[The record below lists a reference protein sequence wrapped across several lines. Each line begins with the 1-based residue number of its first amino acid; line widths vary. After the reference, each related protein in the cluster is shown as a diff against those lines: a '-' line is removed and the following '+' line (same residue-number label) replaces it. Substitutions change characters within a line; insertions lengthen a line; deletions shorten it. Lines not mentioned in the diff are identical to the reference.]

1 MNPRTTGTVCHAALV
16 AAKSPLVARV
26 PVGGGGF
33 SGIVAGMDGLTTDRG
48 GSPTGR
54 WDMTALLGFVAV
66 PLLGV
71 AGVVA
76 WAMSVRDRLPDPI
89 ARHFNAAGEADGFGG
104 LTGILVMTIVVTLPM
119 VLLMGLLGSWR
130 RNPRIIRRM
139 LGPASPVFAGFMCGL
154 LPDTLVPQLDLA
166 SAVGVTSGSLWTV
179 AGTTLG
185 LVVGVVTAM
194 ALTDPPAPVA
204 TDAPDPS
211 LPRGPRVEP
220 IRVEASTGVKLL
232 IAAWFAGTLASLLIS
247 PALFLLLALSSFY
260 IVQMHS
266 VRVRVDDAGV
276 HLRMLLGETI
286 PLETITAARPARYD
300 WGDSGG
306 VGIRGVGYRGSRGKR
321 IAVAARS
328 GEALDVDTT
337 GHNWTIVVPD
347 GAAER
352 IAGDINAR
360 LDARPGPRP

>member
-1 MNPRTTGTVCHAALV
+1 MPRFPTNSTSASAPSPAPRWERRALAGFVVAPLLGMAALV
-16 AAKSPLVARV
+16 AWVLSVA
-26 PVGGGGF
+26 
-33 SGIVAGMDGLTTDRG
+33 
-48 GSPTGR
+48 
-54 WDMTALLGFVAV
+54 
-66 PLLGV
+66 
-71 AGVVA
+71 
-76 WAMSVRDRLPDPI
+76 DRLPDPV
-89 ARHFNAAGEADGFGG
+89 AVHFGAHGEADGFGG
-104 LTGILVMTIVVTLPM
+104 LAGIVVILVVVSLPIIL
-119 VLLMGLLGSWR
+119 VMGLLGAWR

-166 SAVGVTSGSLWTV
+166 SAAGVTSGSLWTV

-232 IAAWFAGTLASLLIS
+232 IAAWFAGTLASLLVS

>member
-1 MNPRTTGTVCHAALV
+1 MPRFPTNSTSASAPSPAPRWERRAL
-16 AAKSPLVARV
+16 A
-26 PVGGGGF
+26 
-33 SGIVAGMDGLTTDRG
+33 
-48 GSPTGR
+48 
-54 WDMTALLGFVAV
+54 GFVVA
-66 PLLGV
+66 PLLGM
-71 AGVVA
+71 AAAVA
-76 WAMSVRDRLPDPI
+76 WALSVTDRLPDPV
-89 ARHFNAAGEADGFGG
+89 AVHFNVRGDADGFGG
-104 LTGILVMTIVVTLPM
+104 LTGIVMIVAAVTLPII
-119 VLLMGLLGSWR
+119 LIMGLLGSR
-130 RNPRIIRRM
+130 LRNPRIIRRM

>member
-1 MNPRTTGTVCHAALV
+1 MPRFPTNSTSASAPSPAPRWERRALAGFVVAPLLGMAALV
-16 AAKSPLVARV
+16 AWVLSVA
-26 PVGGGGF
+26 
-33 SGIVAGMDGLTTDRG
+33 
-48 GSPTGR
+48 
-54 WDMTALLGFVAV
+54 
-66 PLLGV
+66 
-71 AGVVA
+71 
-76 WAMSVRDRLPDPI
+76 DRLPDPVAVHFG
-89 ARHFNAAGEADGFGG
+89 ARGEADGFGG
-104 LTGILVMTIVVTLPM
+104 LAGIVVILVVVSLPIIL
-119 VLLMGLLGSWR
+119 VMGLLGAWR

-337 GHNWTIVVPD
+337 GRNWTIVVPD

>member
-1 MNPRTTGTVCHAALV
+1 MPRFPTNSTSASAPSPAPRWERRALAGFVVAPLLGMAALV
-16 AAKSPLVARV
+16 AWVLSVA
-26 PVGGGGF
+26 
-33 SGIVAGMDGLTTDRG
+33 
-48 GSPTGR
+48 
-54 WDMTALLGFVAV
+54 
-66 PLLGV
+66 
-71 AGVVA
+71 
-76 WAMSVRDRLPDPI
+76 DRLPDPVAVHFG
-89 ARHFNAAGEADGFGG
+89 ARGEADGFGG
-104 LTGILVMTIVVTLPM
+104 LTGVVVIVAAVTLPII
-119 VLLMGLLGSWR
+119 LIMGLLGSR
-130 RNPRIIRRM
+130 LRNPRIIRRI

-185 LVVGVVTAM
+185 LVVGVGTAA
-194 ALTDPPAPVA
+194 ALTDPPAPA
-204 TDAPDPS
+204 AAGAPDPS
-211 LPRGPRVEP
+211 LPRGPHSEPVRVA
-220 IRVEASTGVKLL
+220 ASTGVKLL
-232 IAAWFAGTLASLLIS
+232 IAAWFAGTLASLLVS

>member
-1 MNPRTTGTVCHAALV
+1 MPRFPTNSTSASAPSPAPRWERRALAGFVVAPLLGMAALV
-16 AAKSPLVARV
+16 AWVLSVA
-26 PVGGGGF
+26 
-33 SGIVAGMDGLTTDRG
+33 
-48 GSPTGR
+48 
-54 WDMTALLGFVAV
+54 
-66 PLLGV
+66 
-71 AGVVA
+71 
-76 WAMSVRDRLPDPI
+76 DRLPDPVAVHFG
-89 ARHFNAAGEADGFGG
+89 ARGEADGFGG
-104 LTGILVMTIVVTLPM
+104 LAGIVVILVVVSLPIIL
-119 VLLMGLLGSWR
+119 VMGLLGAWR

-232 IAAWFAGTLASLLIS
+232 IAAWMAGTLASLLVS

-337 GHNWTIVVPD
+337 GRNWTIVVPD

>member
-1 MNPRTTGTVCHAALV
+1 MRKRMIRVSLITNFLFIVLVGLYSVLSSPQISIIGLNPLKVLDNAVYDYNLKKTMSHA
-16 AAKSPLVARV
+16 PHEDI
-26 PVGGGGF
+26 F
-33 SGIVAGMDGLTTDRG
+33 
-48 GSPTGR
+48 
-54 WDMTALLGFVAV
+54 
-66 PLLGV
+66 
-71 AGVVA
+71 VVA
-76 WAMSVRDRLPDPI
+76 IDDYTVEALGRFPFDRDYYIPFLESVRPAKAI
-89 ARHFNAAGEADGFGG
+89 AF
-104 LTGILVMTIVVTLPM
+104 
-119 VLLMGLLGSWR
+119 
-130 RNPRIIRRM
+130 
-139 LGPASPVFAGFMCGL
+139 
-154 LPDTLVPQLDLA
+154 
-166 SAVGVTSGSLWTV
+166 
-179 AGTTLG
+179 
-185 LVVGVVTAM
+185 
-194 ALTDPPAPVA
+194 PAPVA

-232 IAAWFAGTLASLLIS
+232 IAAWFAGTLASLLVS

>member
-1 MNPRTTGTVCHAALV
+1 MPRFPTNSTSASAPSPAPRWERRALAGFVVAPLLGMAALV
-16 AAKSPLVARV
+16 AWVLSVA
-26 PVGGGGF
+26 
-33 SGIVAGMDGLTTDRG
+33 
-48 GSPTGR
+48 
-54 WDMTALLGFVAV
+54 
-66 PLLGV
+66 
-71 AGVVA
+71 
-76 WAMSVRDRLPDPI
+76 DRLPDPV
-89 ARHFNAAGEADGFGG
+89 AVHFGAHGEADGFGG
-104 LTGILVMTIVVTLPM
+104 LAGIVVILVVVSLPII
-119 VLLMGLLGSWR
+119 LIMGLLGSR
-130 RNPRIIRRM
+130 LRNPRIIRRI

>member
-1 MNPRTTGTVCHAALV
+1 MPRFPTNSTSASAPSPAPRWERRALAGFVVAPLLGMAALV
-16 AAKSPLVARV
+16 AWVLSVA
-26 PVGGGGF
+26 
-33 SGIVAGMDGLTTDRG
+33 
-48 GSPTGR
+48 
-54 WDMTALLGFVAV
+54 
-66 PLLGV
+66 
-71 AGVVA
+71 
-76 WAMSVRDRLPDPI
+76 DRLPDPVAVHFG
-89 ARHFNAAGEADGFGG
+89 ARGEADGFGG
-104 LTGILVMTIVVTLPM
+104 LAGIVVILVVVSLPIIL
-119 VLLMGLLGSWR
+119 VMGLLGAWR

-166 SAVGVTSGSLWTV
+166 SAAGVTSGSLWTV

-232 IAAWFAGTLASLLIS
+232 IAAWFAGTLASLLVS

>member
-1 MNPRTTGTVCHAALV
+1 MPRFPTNSTSASAPSPAPRWERRALAGFVVAPLLGMAALV
-16 AAKSPLVARV
+16 AWVL
-26 PVGGGGF
+26 
-33 SGIVAGMDGLTTDRG
+33 
-48 GSPTGR
+48 
-54 WDMTALLGFVAV
+54 FVA
-66 PLLGV
+66 
-71 AGVVA
+71 
-76 WAMSVRDRLPDPI
+76 DRLPDPVAVHFG
-89 ARHFNAAGEADGFGG
+89 ARGEADGFGG
-104 LTGILVMTIVVTLPM
+104 LAGIVVILVVVSLPIIL
-119 VLLMGLLGSWR
+119 VMGLLGAWR

>member
-1 MNPRTTGTVCHAALV
+1 
-16 AAKSPLVARV
+16 
-26 PVGGGGF
+26 
-33 SGIVAGMDGLTTDRG
+33 
-48 GSPTGR
+48 
-54 WDMTALLGFVAV
+54 
-66 PLLGV
+66 
-71 AGVVA
+71 
-76 WAMSVRDRLPDPI
+76 
-89 ARHFNAAGEADGFGG
+89 
-104 LTGILVMTIVVTLPM
+104 
-119 VLLMGLLGSWR
+119 
-130 RNPRIIRRM
+130 M